1 MVLQIGVIYGPN
13 HSDCSST
20 TAFNAIKKGFSVG
33 RDVES
38 MSKDLGRWMG
48 AIQDVKDGH
57 KKSKGRS
64 FGSVEEEALET
75 FAAKKQ
81 AEQMERELRNFVNLS
96 HGPSAWNE
104 VIRIQA
110 DIRLKKKEAI
120 AEAKKLRAKRIEN
133 IILGV
138 LVLFFLGAVGAVLY
152 LVLMA
157 K

>member
-1 MVLQIGVIYGPN
+1 MDPITAIAAA
-13 HSDCSST
+13 T

-48 AIQDVKDGH
+48 AIQDVKEGH

-75 FAAKKQ
+75 FAAKKK

-110 DIRLKKKEAI
+110 SIRLKKKEAI
-120 AEAKKLRAKRIEN
+120 AEAKRKQRRMIEN
-133 IILGV
+133 IIIGV
-138 LVLFFLGAVGAVLY
+138 CCIFFLGAVGVVLY
-152 LVLMA
+152 IVFSLR
-157 K
+157 

>member
-1 MVLQIGVIYGPN
+1 MDPITAFGVA
-13 HSDCSST
+13 T
-20 TAFNAIKKGFSVG
+20 TAFNAIKKGFQVG

-57 KKSKGRS
+57 SKKKNRV

-75 FAAKKQ
+75 FAIKKK
-81 AEQMERELRNFVNLS
+81 AIAMENDLRNFVNLS
-96 HGPSAWNE
+96 YGPNAWNE

-110 DIRLKKKEAI
+110 DIRKQKKEAI
-120 AEAKKLRAKRIEN
+120 EEAKRKQAKMIEN

-138 LVLFFLGAVGAVLY
+138 LLLFFLGAVGFVLY
-152 LVLMA
+152 LILAVR
-157 K
+157 

>member
-1 MVLQIGVIYGPN
+1 MDPITAIAAA
-13 HSDCSST
+13 T

-48 AIQDVKDGH
+48 AIQDVKEGH
-57 KKSKGRS
+57 KKSKGRI

-75 FAAKKQ
+75 YAAKKQ
-81 AEQMERELRNFVNLS
+81 AEQMEKELRTFVNYS
-96 HGPSAWNE
+96 HGPNAWNE

-120 AEAKKLRAKRIEN
+120 AEAKKLQAKRIEN

-138 LVLFFLGAVGAVLY
+138 LVIFFLGAVGAVLY
-152 LVLMA
+152 LVLSVD
-157 K
+157 

>member
-1 MVLQIGVIYGPN
+1 MDPITAIAAA
-13 HSDCSST
+13 T

-57 KKSKGRS
+57 KKSKGRT
-64 FGSVEEEALET
+64 FGSIEEEALET
-75 FAAKKQ
+75 FAAKKK
-81 AEQMERELRNFVNLS
+81 AEQMESELRTFVNYS
-96 HGPSAWNE
+96 HGPNAWNE

-120 AEAKKLRAKRIEN
+120 AEAKKLQAKRIEN

-152 LVLMA
+152 LILMA

>member
-1 MVLQIGVIYGPN
+1 MDPITAIAAA
-13 HSDCSST
+13 T

-57 KKSKGRS
+57 KKSKGRT

-120 AEAKKLRAKRIEN
+120 AEAKKLQAKRIEN